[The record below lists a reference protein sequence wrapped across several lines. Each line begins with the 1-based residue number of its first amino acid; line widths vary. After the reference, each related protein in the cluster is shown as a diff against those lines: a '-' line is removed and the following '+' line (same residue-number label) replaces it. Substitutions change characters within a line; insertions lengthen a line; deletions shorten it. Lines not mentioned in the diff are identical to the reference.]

1 MIYQSLEE
9 NELVGNNGYMDDE
22 FKEKRKVYA
31 DKKRGLSLS
40 IDENDADENDHE
52 EDDDEDGETMESD
65 EIKQVI
71 VMGGA
76 GVTRY
81 ANFRILY
88 MNFMIHEF

>member
-40 IDENDADENDHE
+40 ID
-52 EDDDEDGETMESD
+52 DDLS
-65 EIKQVI
+65 
-71 VMGGA
+71 
-76 GVTRY
+76 
-81 ANFRILY
+81 
-88 MNFMIHEF
+88 MIDLL